1 MKNVQRFTSNL
12 RWLSVLPPP
21 PRRVSRAAA
30 AAAEVSSFS
39 STTYE
44 TTTSDYSYEAK
55 LVAPREKSWQD
66 LQACDGCPAKR
77 STISTKCHITA
88 QPPQALSHRGSGLA
102 WRWRGVS
109 IVPAAERGSQ
119 PDPASLPRCAPPRDS
134 AFTIIFRH
142 SLLIKGHGTLIGVVC
157 LSVFFLKLEFLKSG
171 PFFYPQD
178 DWN

>member
-1 MKNVQRFTSNL
+1 MV
-12 RWLSVLPPP
+12 
-21 PRRVSRAAA
+21 RRGSSRS
-30 AAAEVSSFS
+30 SSFS

-88 QPPQALSHRGSGLA
+88 QPPQAQSRRGSGLA

-157 LSVFFLKLEFLKSG
+157 LSVFFLKLEFWKVVHFPTLRTIETKK
-171 PFFYPQD
+171 
-178 DWN
+178 

>member
-1 MKNVQRFTSNL
+1 MCNDSPAICGDFL
-12 RWLSVLPPP
+12 CY
-21 PRRVSRAAA
+21 RRHGSSRS
-30 AAAEVSSFS
+30 SSFS

-88 QPPQALSHRGSGLA
+88 QPPQALSRRGSGLA

-157 LSVFFLKLEFLKSG
+157 LSVFFLKLEFWKVVHFPTLRTKLRSKS
-171 PFFYPQD
+171 YH
-178 DWN
+178 